1 LNSYKE
7 FVREKVAQILA
18 AADRVSSDPAKVLEI
33 RDDPETKRWVTEA
46 QKLKDLSAEDFRK
59 HIDFRPEVREL
70 LGKNFLGSE
79 AWRSQGIDV
88 GVAPPIPA
96 SVTKELLESECPLH
110 PGQKVKDTHILMLVP
125 KTVNGEAYT
134 ALKLDELCA
143 KRKGSGDRLIDSRYQ
158 SWKENPWAFAPQ
170 SESEWVLL
178 PKSDPDPDKVSPER
192 HFRRKDIAAQDE
204 VHKLYPEYREVKAIE
219 LMTAVLLNDL
229 INGEP
234 RMLDGYNYLRC
245 EEPNASGGRVC
256 VGVFNALGL
265 GVNDVSDAD
274 AYDCIGRAL
283 ARKL

>member
-1 LNSYKE
+1 MANGPNQKDTKVPNGTSASQGSSNDLTHPANLKPWEDQTRSPAERLNSYKE
-7 FVREKVAQILA
+7 FVREKVSEILA
-18 AADRVSSDPAKVLEI
+18 AADRVSDDPAKVLEI

-70 LGKNFLGSE
+70 LGKNFLGSK

-158 SWKENPWAFAPQ
+158 
-170 SESEWVLL
+170 
-178 PKSDPDPDKVSPER
+178 
-192 HFRRKDIAAQDE
+192 
-204 VHKLYPEYREVKAIE
+204 
-219 LMTAVLLNDL
+219 
-229 INGEP
+229 
-234 RMLDGYNYLRC
+234 
-245 EEPNASGGRVC
+245 
-256 VGVFNALGL
+256 
-265 GVNDVSDAD
+265 
-274 AYDCIGRAL
+274 
-283 ARKL
+283 